1 MPLMDCVMASCRAAD
16 REKHT
21 GGQQGEEKGQEEEG
35 TYAILSDGGRR
46 RTVRELRSE
55 RREVTGERQIS
66 AREKVSTVR
75 DLRVEGSEET
85 TCLSPVMG
93 KYSLSFL
100 PEKMISSALSTLG
113 RT

>member
-1 MPLMDCVMASCRAAD
+1 MGAEDEPYASFAASVVKSL
-16 REKHT
+16 E
-21 GGQQGEEKGQEEEG
+21 
-35 TYAILSDGGRR
+35 SGRP
-46 RTVRELRSE
+46 
-55 RREVTGERQIS
+55 S

-75 DLRVEGSEET
+75 DIRVEGSEET